1 MSKYVYIYD
10 KLTKEYRVVRDGISS
25 ASFKHLRDCKFSWKF
40 MMVLIEASKRI
51 EVITDK
57 EN

>member
-25 ASFKHLRDCKFSWKF
+25 ASFKHLRDCKFSWKL
-40 MMVLIEASKRI
+40 MKHLVNSKI
-51 EVITDK
+51 EVVK
-57 EN
+57 NG